1 MGRGTLKS
9 QVLTFVAQHPGR
21 TARELRRIADK
32 QEQHRL
38 AYGLSNTLSHL
49 HQEGMLERSG
59 SAGNYRY
66 SIPQNDAPAL
76 PIKPDGQQMAAL
88 AIAVQQ
94 VTEALQELQQATAAA
109 LDKQA
114 TLAVLLRSV
123 QRGAE

>member
-1 MGRGTLKS
+1 MGRGTIKS

-21 TARELRRIADK
+21 TARELRRIAEK
-32 QEQHRL
+32 AEQHRL

-49 HQEGMLERSG
+49 HQEGMVERSG

-66 SIPQNDAPAL
+66 SIPQNDAPSL
-76 PIKPDGQQMAAL
+76 PMGPDPKQVAAL